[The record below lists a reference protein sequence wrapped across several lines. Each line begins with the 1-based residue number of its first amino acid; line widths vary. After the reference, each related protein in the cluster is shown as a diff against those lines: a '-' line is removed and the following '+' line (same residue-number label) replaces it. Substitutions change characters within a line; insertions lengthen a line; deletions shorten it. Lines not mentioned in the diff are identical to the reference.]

1 MRLFLFSLLFAFT
14 TTVGFAQQVPDLGPE
29 EDTPSLDDL
38 GTMPETET
46 DNTAGKVV
54 ADGKQE
60 EEADELE
67 VLFEQLAAA
76 GEPKRAAA
84 IARKIQIKWLES
96 GSDTVDVLMSRAAA
110 ALQGKDYPLALD
122 LLDVVVILKPDFA
135 EGWNRRATVY
145 YMQKDLGRSL
155 TDIERTLALEPRHFG
170 ALSGLGIIQ
179 RRIGKEDAALKTFRR
194 ALEIHPGLKNAK
206 EALEALEKDA
216 EGEPA

>member
-1 MRLFLFSLLFAFT
+1 MRLFLFSLLFAFSA
-14 TTVGFAQQVPDLGPE
+14 TVGFAQQAPDLGPE

-38 GTMPETET
+38 GPMPDAET

-67 VLFEQLAAA
+67 VLFEQLASAE
-76 GEPKRAAA
+76 EPKAAA
-84 IARKIQIKWLES
+84 SIARKIQIKWLES

-122 LLDVVVILKPDFA
+122 LLDVVVVLKPDFA
-135 EGWNRRATVY
+135 EGWNRRATVF

-179 RRIGKEDAALKTFRR
+179 RRIGKEDEALKTFRR

-206 EALEALEKDA
+206 EQLEALEKEA